1 MSLKLRREIEQKST
15 EEEWKQ
21 LKKNRIESTFK
32 LGRGGI
38 IKAEFVGLLPIG
50 AAGSFITIKLNVIDD
65 EVPLLLGI
73 EVIEKLKMTLD
84 FPNNLL
90 WTTEKGFQLTRSL
103 LRHRTWRVKV
113 VRQKLQLKQ
122 RIRNEEKVYWTERIC
137 NEEIEKKR
145 IKNIHTGIGHASKK

>member
-1 MSLKLRREIEQKST
+1 METI
-15 EEEWKQ
+15 
-21 LKKNRIESTFK
+21 LKKHRNESTLK

-38 IKAEFVGLLPIG
+38 IKAEFVGLLPIR

-73 EVIEKLKMTLD
+73 EVIEKLKMILD
-84 FPNNLL
+84 FPNNLM
-90 WTTEKGFQLTRSL
+90 WTTEKGFKLTRSV

-122 RIRNEEKVYWTERIC
+122 RIRNEEKIYWTERIC
-137 NEEIEKKR
+137 NEEIDKEESKIFILESATEVKKKVKLNFFW
-145 IKNIHTGIGHASKK
+145 KNLG